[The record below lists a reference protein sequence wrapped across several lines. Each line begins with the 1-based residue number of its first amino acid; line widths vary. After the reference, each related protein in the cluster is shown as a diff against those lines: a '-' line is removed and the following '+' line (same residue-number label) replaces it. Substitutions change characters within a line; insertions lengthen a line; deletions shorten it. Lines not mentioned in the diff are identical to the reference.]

1 VIRGFSLGHALLET
15 LVVAGP
21 AFFATMSGLP
31 RRARMVASAGGL
43 LSASAVLVHLSGGL
57 IEMHFHFFVMV
68 AVVALYQDWIPF
80 LASFVYV
87 LIHHGVMGALDP
99 PSVFNHPA
107 AISHPWTWAFIHAFF
122 IAGISATLLIHW
134 TLNETYLTQ
143 LKNAEGQARREAQT
157 VASLNEI
164 SKSLVADFEV
174 SHVVQKV
181 TDAATQLTS
190 AQFGAFFYNLEDASG
205 DFSKLYT
212 LSGAQQEAFAR
223 LPMPRNTALFEPTF
237 AGQEIVRLEDVT
249 EDPRYGK
256 NAPKYGMPKGHPPVR
271 SYMAVPV
278 VSRGKVLGGLLF
290 GHEQPGR
297 FTDEDERLAVGIAA
311 HAAAAI
317 EVATLFE
324 SERRVRQRTSIL
336 AEASHVLGK
345 SLDLDRILEEFARL
359 VVPTLADSFVADV
372 VQSDGS
378 LRRVALVGD
387 ERFVDAVPDR
397 VAPPDM
403 ENIANPIVRAVL
415 SGQSELIENVSEILL
430 DSTITEPAYR
440 EFVRRLASRSVA
452 VVPLVT
458 RRHVVGVFW
467 MGTVRASGRRLGSDD
482 LQLAEDLARR
492 AAVAVENT
500 TLYSQQRTAA
510 QTLQHALLPEELPDV
525 PGLSIAARYVPGG
538 PGIEVGGDW
547 YDAVTL
553 QDGSVALA
561 MGDVVG
567 HGIGAA
573 SLMGQLK
580 SALRV
585 YSLGGYKP
593 AEVLRRLNNMLHEFG
608 PGDKMAT
615 LVYGRFDPSTGVLCF
630 ASAGHP
636 PPLVVS
642 PDGTARFLEETSGIP
657 LGALDRA
664 RYTEA
669 VVAVPPGSTI
679 VLYTDGLVETRTM
692 PLDEGM
698 ARLRTAAEA
707 WNTSDLD
714 VLCDEML
721 KCAPD
726 AAEESDDVAILALRW
741 HSLGD
746 VLRLKLPA
754 RPSVLRPLRAALRR
768 WLQDAG
774 ASEQEMFEILTA
786 TGEAVT
792 NVIRHASRAESA
804 NFEMEAERN
813 ESIRLIIRDHGR
825 WREPAETR
833 LGGQGLVIMTQFM
846 DSVDVEREPT
856 GTAVTMRRR
865 LASSIRTSR

>member
-1 VIRGFSLGHALLET
+1 
-15 LVVAGP
+15 
-21 AFFATMSGLP
+21 
-31 RRARMVASAGGL
+31 
-43 LSASAVLVHLSGGL
+43 
-57 IEMHFHFFVMV
+57 
-68 AVVALYQDWIPF
+68 
-80 LASFVYV
+80 
-87 LIHHGVMGALDP
+87 
-99 PSVFNHPA
+99 
-107 AISHPWTWAFIHAFF
+107 
-122 IAGISATLLIHW
+122 
-134 TLNETYLTQ
+134 
-143 LKNAEGQARREAQT
+143 
-157 VASLNEI
+157 
-164 SKSLVADFEV
+164 
-174 SHVVQKV
+174 
-181 TDAATQLTS
+181 
-190 AQFGAFFYNLEDASG
+190 
-205 DFSKLYT
+205 
-212 LSGAQQEAFAR
+212 
-223 LPMPRNTALFEPTF
+223 
-237 AGQEIVRLEDVT
+237 
-249 EDPRYGK
+249 
-256 NAPKYGMPKGHPPVR
+256 
-271 SYMAVPV
+271 
-278 VSRGKVLGGLLF
+278 
-290 GHEQPGR
+290 
-297 FTDEDERLAVGIAA
+297 
-311 HAAAAI
+311 
-317 EVATLFE
+317 
-324 SERRVRQRTSIL
+324 
-336 AEASHVLGK
+336 
-345 SLDLDRILEEFARL
+345 
-359 VVPTLADSFVADV
+359 
-372 VQSDGS
+372 
-378 LRRVALVGD
+378 
-387 ERFVDAVPDR
+387 
-397 VAPPDM
+397 
-403 ENIANPIVRAVL
+403 
-415 SGQSELIENVSEILL
+415 
-430 DSTITEPAYR
+430 
-440 EFVRRLASRSVA
+440 
-452 VVPLVT
+452 
-458 RRHVVGVFW
+458 
-467 MGTVRASGRRLGSDD
+467 
-482 LQLAEDLARR
+482 
-492 AAVAVENT
+492 
-500 TLYSQQRTAA
+500 
-510 QTLQHALLPEELPDV
+510 
-525 PGLSIAARYVPGG
+525 
-538 PGIEVGGDW
+538 
-547 YDAVTL
+547 
-553 QDGSVALA
+553 